1 MLAVKGA
8 ARPLPVKAALS
19 ARAVPLG
26 TRTTLS
32 TLDARRAA
40 LLAHRS
46 VLLRLLAREEL
57 VAAQLALQSTVQQL
71 VARRGAQADLGEVLR
86 LIGDDPRC
94 AARVVMLQSLAD
106 HAVEGVALTQP
117 EALAIGRIGHQQRG
131 LGRCRAVLESTMFH
145 VDHFLQPRQTH
156 VVPRDL
162 HGRDRYVRAVD
173 MVVEG
178 ALLLLGLLLD
188 LTEELG
194 IIVVPAL
201 EGEATAIAPWGD
213 AAGDEGRLNE
223 QRTRPAHGVDEIA
236 LSIPARQTQDAR
248 GEHFAHRGLGLGG
261 TPAALVQAL
270 ARAVQRQRHLLL
282 RDMDVEAQ
290 VRIVE
295 AHPRARPLLLHEVVH
310 QRVLGSVA
318 YIAAVGEGVGVDHRV
333 EGEGIRRPHPLAPVE
348 AAQRLIELIGG
359 TGAEAGQR
367 QQHAQRRTQ
376 LIVRAIEEGP
386 IAAEGDHTAAFLHL
400 LGAEGDEFL
409 GQDGLQGLERLGD
422 HSVGLMH

>member
-1 MLAVKGA
+1 
-8 ARPLPVKAALS
+8 
-19 ARAVPLG
+19 
-26 TRTTLS
+26 
-32 TLDARRAA
+32 
-40 LLAHRS
+40 
-46 VLLRLLAREEL
+46 
-57 VAAQLALQSTVQQL
+57 
-71 VARRGAQADLGEVLR
+71 
-86 LIGDDPRC
+86 
-94 AARVVMLQSLAD
+94 MLQSLAD
-106 HAVEGVALTQP
+106 HAVERVALTQP
-117 EALAIGRIGHQQRG
+117 EALAIGRIGHQQRR
-131 LGRCRAVLESTMFH
+131 LGRGRAVLEGAMFH
-145 VDHFLQPRQTH
+145 VDHFLQPRQTY

-178 ALLLLGLLLD
+178 ALLRLGLLLD

-194 IIVVPAL
+194 IIVVPTL
-201 EGEATAIAPWGD
+201 EGEATAVAPRGD
-213 AAGDEGRLNE
+213 ATGDECRLDE
-223 QRTRPAHGVDEIA
+223 QRPRPAHGVDEVA
-236 LSIPARQTQDAR
+236 LSLPARQTQDAR
-248 GEHFAHRGLGLGG
+248 GEHFAHRGLCLGG

-282 RDMDVEAQ
+282 RDVDVEAQ

-295 AHPRARPLLLHEVVH
+295 AHPGARPLLLHEVVH

-359 TGAEAGQR
+359 TGAEARQR

-376 LIVRAIEEGP
+376 LIVRAVEEGP

>member
-1 MLAVKGA
+1 
-8 ARPLPVKAALS
+8 
-19 ARAVPLG
+19 
-26 TRTTLS
+26 
-32 TLDARRAA
+32 
-40 LLAHRS
+40 
-46 VLLRLLAREEL
+46 
-57 VAAQLALQSTVQQL
+57 
-71 VARRGAQADLGEVLR
+71 
-86 LIGDDPRC
+86 
-94 AARVVMLQSLAD
+94 MLQSLAD

-117 EALAIGRIGHQQRG
+117 EALAIGRIGHQQRR
-131 LGRCRAVLESTMFH
+131 LGRCRAVLEGAMFH
-145 VDHFLQPRQTH
+145 VDHVLQPRQTY

-162 HGRDRYVRAVD
+162 YGRDRYVRAVD

-178 ALLLLGLLLD
+178 ALLRLGLLLD
-188 LTEELG
+188 LSEELG

-201 EGEATAIAPWGD
+201 EGEATAIAPRGD
-213 AAGDEGRLNE
+213 TAGDECRLDE
-223 QRTRPAHGVDEIA
+223 QRPRPAHRVDEVA
-236 LSIPARQTQDAR
+236 LSLPARQTQDAR
-248 GEHFAHRGLGLGG
+248 GKHFAHRGLGLGG
-261 TPAALVQAL
+261 APAALVQAL

-295 AHPRARPLLLHEVVH
+295 THPWARPLLLHEVVH

-318 YIAAVGEGVGVDHRV
+318 YVAAVGEGVGVDHRV

-348 AAQRLIELIGG
+348 AAQGLIELIGG
-359 TGAEAGQR
+359 TGAEACQR

-376 LIVRAIEEGP
+376 LIVRAIEEGL

>member
-1 MLAVKGA
+1 M
-8 ARPLPVKAALS
+8 
-19 ARAVPLG
+19 
-26 TRTTLS
+26 
-32 TLDARRAA
+32 
-40 LLAHRS
+40 
-46 VLLRLLAREEL
+46 
-57 VAAQLALQSTVQQL
+57 
-71 VARRGAQADLGEVLR
+71 
-86 LIGDDPRC
+86 
-94 AARVVMLQSLAD
+94 M
-106 HAVEGVALTQP
+106 
-117 EALAIGRIGHQQRG
+117 
-131 LGRCRAVLESTMFH
+131 
-145 VDHFLQPRQTH
+145 
-156 VVPRDL
+156 
-162 HGRDRYVRAVD
+162 
-173 MVVEG
+173 VEG
-178 ALLLLGLLLD
+178 ALLRLGLLLD

-201 EGEATAIAPWGD
+201 EGKAAAVAPRGD
-213 AAGDEGRLNE
+213 AAGDKRRLNE
-223 QRTRPAHGVDEIA
+223 QRTRPAHGVDEVA

-248 GEHFAHRGLGLGG
+248 SEHFAHRRLRLGR

-295 AHPRARPLLLHEVVH
+295 AHPGARPLLLHEVVH

-359 TGAEAGQR
+359 TGAEARQR
-367 QQHAQRRTQ
+367 QQDAQRRTQ

-400 LGAEGDEFL
+400 LSAEGDKLL